1 MKCVEVLVHKYIRKR
16 CNKAFSELGNVVI
29 FKENNSTVTANSGI
43 QELRLRG

>member
-1 MKCVEVLVHKYIRKR
+1 MKYLEVLVHKYIRER

-29 FKENNSTVTANSGI
+29 LKENNSTVTANYGI